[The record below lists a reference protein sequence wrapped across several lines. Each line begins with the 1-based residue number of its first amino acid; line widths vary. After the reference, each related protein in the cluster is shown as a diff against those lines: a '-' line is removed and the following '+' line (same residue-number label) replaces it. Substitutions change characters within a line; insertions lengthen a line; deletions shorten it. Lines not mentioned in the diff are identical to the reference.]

1 MQIIYLSTIILS
13 ILGLLIGIFLGI
25 FSNIFKV
32 EVDEKIVKIRNSLPG
47 NNCGGCG
54 YAGCDALAEAIA
66 KGEAKPN
73 ACPVSDQ
80 EHIEEISKIVGVKSD
95 IVEKKVAF
103 VHCNGTCE
111 NTDKVYHYDGP
122 KSCRLVYNMPNHGS
136 KKCEFACIG
145 YGDCVKACQFDALS
159 INNHVAVVD
168 KEKCK
173 SCGECIKICPMKII
187 DLVPYKNNTFVKC
200 NNKNMGKA
208 ANEVCKVSCIA
219 CKLCEKNCPKEA
231 IKVIDNLA
239 VIDYSKCNNCN
250 TCKEKCPRKCI
261 I

>member
-32 EVDEKIVKIRNSLPG
+32 DINEKTVKIRNCLPG

-54 YAGCDALAEAIA
+54 YAGCDALAEAIST
-66 KGEAKPN
+66 GIAKPT
-73 ACPVSDQ
+73 ACPVCGHD
-80 EHIEEISKIVGVKSD
+80 HIIEISNIVGVKAES
-95 IVEKKVAF
+95 VEKKVAF

-111 NTDKVYHYDGP
+111 NTDMVYNYEGP
-122 KSCRLVYNMPNHGS
+122 KSCRLVYNMPNHGE

-145 YGDCVKACQFDALS
+145 FGDCVNSCQFNAIY
-159 INNHVAVVD
+159 INNSVAIVD

-173 SCGECIKICPMKII
+173 SCGECIKACPMNII
-187 DLVPYKNNTFVKC
+187 DFVPYEHNTFVKC
-200 NNKNMGKA
+200 NNKNIGKV
-208 ANEVCKVSCIA
+208 ANESCKVSCIA
-219 CKLCEKNCPKEA
+219 CKICEKNCPKEA
-231 IKVIDNLA
+231 ITVINNLA
-239 VIDYSKCNNCN
+239 TIDYTKCNNCN
-250 TCKEKCPRKCI
+250 ICKEKCPRKCI